1 MHNVTA
7 DQMFSL
13 PHTRS
18 QAVAD
23 QLRAQIM
30 SGALEAGTPLRQ
42 VELARRFGVSTT
54 PVREAFAALLRE
66 GLVVGDTHRGVVVFH
81 PSVDDLRENY
91 EIRIALEPLATAKA
105 AGRITDAEVAELE
118 GLLGQMR
125 RIADPIKLFQLNRT
139 FHARIY
145 EFAAR
150 PRLASLIES
159 LRDAGHAYGNL
170 FAVRAKDRSVA
181 EREHEAIVLAL
192 KAKDPATAAQAMAD
206 HLRHNADFLAG
217 ELSGEG
223 EGSRNASNGRAKR
236 QKVSSARKG

>member
-7 DQMFSL
+7 DQLFSL

-23 QLRAQIM
+23 ELRAQIM
-30 SGALEAGTPLRQ
+30 SGVLEAGTPLRQ

-66 GLVVGDTHRGVVVFH
+66 GLVVGDTHRGVVVFR
-81 PSVDDLRENY
+81 PSVDVLRENY
-91 EIRIALEPLATAKA
+91 EIRIALEPLATARA
-105 AGRITDAEVAELE
+105 AERITDAEVIELE
-118 GLLGQMR
+118 DLLGQMR
-125 RIADPIKLFQLNRT
+125 GIADPIELFQLNRT

-145 EFAAR
+145 DAAAR

-170 FAVRAKDRSVA
+170 FTVRAKDRSQA

-192 KAKDPATAAQAMAD
+192 RAGAPARAARAMAD
-206 HLRHNADFLAG
+206 HLAHSAAFVAG
-217 ELSGEG
+217 ELSGDKPET
-223 EGSRNASNGRAKR
+223 GRATGSASQR
-236 QKVSSARKG
+236 QGARKARTR